1 MVCCER
7 TIYIQLE
14 YVLLFL
20 NFQNWFIYG
29 NRELIHVMK
38 SQGSNN
44 SPISKSESL
53 MTKCELVSFCWDKA
67 AQSVKAR
74 LTPGCAERRGNK
86 GALCCHKC
94 FQENSDVQYLPPFLV
109 TQFTRRHYNAW
120 FSIPPPTFW
129 SQKEALLCLPAKIG
143 HQYHWHGLGKN
154 AIQKFKL
161 AKPEDLLVCKQRREK
176 VSNTEGVMIWPKLT
190 TAMSL
195 PSSFLCSY
203 PATVVNAIRLT
214 NLVILDFIQ
223 NRSKALPVKQNI
235 YVPLHTLALVVDWL
249 LCLVHSCLWIS
260 LKSAL
265 SAYVLW
271 HNAHLSSF
279 VCMQSAPQP
288 TLHSLLALWRTMC
301 SSRRWCPY
309 DAHWSPLVCPGLG
322 NSCSAHSHSS
332 NSYSRPGGKV
342 VLNRDPQ
349 TFWTFTNNKFSK
361 VYGDPRT

>member
-1 MVCCER
+1 
-7 TIYIQLE
+7 
-14 YVLLFL
+14 
-20 NFQNWFIYG
+20 
-29 NRELIHVMK
+29 
-38 SQGSNN
+38 
-44 SPISKSESL
+44 
-53 MTKCELVSFCWDKA
+53 
-67 AQSVKAR
+67 
-74 LTPGCAERRGNK
+74 
-86 GALCCHKC
+86 
-94 FQENSDVQYLPPFLV
+94 
-109 TQFTRRHYNAW
+109 
-120 FSIPPPTFW
+120 
-129 SQKEALLCLPAKIG
+129 
-143 HQYHWHGLGKN
+143 
-154 AIQKFKL
+154 
-161 AKPEDLLVCKQRREK
+161 
-176 VSNTEGVMIWPKLT
+176 
-190 TAMSL
+190 MSL

-223 NRSKALPVKQNI
+223 NRSKALPVKRNI

-271 HNAHLSSF
+271 HNAYLSSF

-349 TFWTFTNNKFSK
+349 TF
-361 VYGDPRT
+361 

>member
-1 MVCCER
+1 
-7 TIYIQLE
+7 
-14 YVLLFL
+14 
-20 NFQNWFIYG
+20 
-29 NRELIHVMK
+29 
-38 SQGSNN
+38 
-44 SPISKSESL
+44 
-53 MTKCELVSFCWDKA
+53 
-67 AQSVKAR
+67 
-74 LTPGCAERRGNK
+74 
-86 GALCCHKC
+86 
-94 FQENSDVQYLPPFLV
+94 
-109 TQFTRRHYNAW
+109 
-120 FSIPPPTFW
+120 
-129 SQKEALLCLPAKIG
+129 
-143 HQYHWHGLGKN
+143 
-154 AIQKFKL
+154 
-161 AKPEDLLVCKQRREK
+161 
-176 VSNTEGVMIWPKLT
+176 MIWPKLT

-203 PATVVNAIRLT
+203 PAPVVNAIRLT

-223 NRSKALPVKQNI
+223 NRSKALPVKRNI

-271 HNAHLSSF
+271 HNAYLSSF

-332 NSYSRPGGKV
+332 NSKTRPGGKV
-342 VLNRDPQ
+342 VLNRDPHSQ
-349 TFWTFTNNKFSK
+349 TTHFPKYIVTFHWKDIVCIYNKIHIGPFWRNVHQYVWWGSFVHINGVCSK
-361 VYGDPRT
+361 NL